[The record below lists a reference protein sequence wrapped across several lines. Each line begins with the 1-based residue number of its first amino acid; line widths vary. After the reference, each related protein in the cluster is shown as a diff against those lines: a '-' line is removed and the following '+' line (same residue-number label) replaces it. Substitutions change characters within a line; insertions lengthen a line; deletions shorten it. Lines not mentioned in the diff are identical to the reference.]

1 MTARLNPPMLDA
13 IVSEIVARRQHK
25 LLILLAEDMPVERET
40 RRCMMMLVD
49 AAYRDPKAVQIACK
63 RKVDVW
69 QENDLI

>member
-13 IVSEIVARRQHK
+13 LVSEIVARRQYK

-63 RKVDVW
+63 RKVDAW
-69 QENDLI
+69 KENDLI